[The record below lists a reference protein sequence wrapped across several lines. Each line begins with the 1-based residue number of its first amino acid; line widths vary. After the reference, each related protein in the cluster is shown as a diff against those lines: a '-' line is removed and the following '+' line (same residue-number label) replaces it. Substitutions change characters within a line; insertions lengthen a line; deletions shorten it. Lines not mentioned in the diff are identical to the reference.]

1 MQYCLDA
8 LSENTNIEG
17 EQVLHPHNY
26 SEHCKQTVRGL
37 KKKID
42 IMLKYN
48 EQSEIFV
55 VYIN

>member
-17 EQVLHPHNY
+17 EEVLHPHNY

-37 KKKID
+37 KKGR
-42 IMLKYN
+42 LEVEEN
-48 EQSEIFV
+48 GETA
-55 VYIN
+55 